1 VADGAATVAPDDRG
15 RLVIRQRAIE
25 RITVAAA
32 LGTPGVS
39 RHGGGLGRL
48 AGRELPRVDVD
59 VAGDHVR
66 ADVEVAVEWGHPL
79 AATAIA
85 VRRDVRRALSDHSGL
100 VVDGVNV
107 HVAAVVPP
115 PDPASNRNLE

>member
-1 VADGAATVAPDDRG
+1 MADILAAPDDRG
-15 RLVIRQRAIE
+15 RLTIRDRAVE
-25 RITVAAA
+25 RISVAAT
-32 LGTPGVS
+32 LDTPGVV

-48 AGRELPRVDVD
+48 AGRDLPRVHVD

-66 ADVEVAVEWGHPL
+66 ADVEVAVAWGHSL
-79 AATAIA
+79 ASTALA
-85 VRRDVRRALSDHSGL
+85 VRRDVTRALADHSGL

-115 PDPASNRNLE
+115 GDSEHRSVE